1 MKGIESFLN
10 ARTVAP
16 VLGALLGAGKGRF
29 GAALGAFAGSLVV
42 ELLDRNDPDT
52 HLKNGTS
59 RNYTS
64 HEPEVER
71 EPDKYCK
78 QCGRPNRADSF
89 YCIYC
94 GRPFKDQ

>member
-1 MKGIESFLN
+1 MKGTESFLN
-10 ARTVAP
+10 ARTIVP
-16 VLGALLGAGKGRF
+16 VLGALLGAGKGRL
-29 GAALGAFAGSLVV
+29 GAALGAFAGCLVV

-52 HLKNGTS
+52 HSESGRSKN
-59 RNYTS
+59 YAS

-78 QCGRPNRADSF
+78 ECGRPNRADNF